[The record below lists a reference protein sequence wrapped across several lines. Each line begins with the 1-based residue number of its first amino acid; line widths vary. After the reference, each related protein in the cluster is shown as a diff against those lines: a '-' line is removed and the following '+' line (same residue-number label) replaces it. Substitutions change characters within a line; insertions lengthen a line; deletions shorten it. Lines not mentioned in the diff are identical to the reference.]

1 MGRVGRAWVVVAC
14 VAACLGV
21 ASEGWA
27 DDSWST
33 PHPGMRLL
41 RRTTARPW
49 VVRVLQVD
57 LCAAGVKLRATKS
70 DERRSTV
77 SSFAGRFDTA
87 RAAINGDFFSYETY
101 GTSGLSVGAGEA
113 WGDTED
119 TTGSG
124 WVAFGD
130 DRSRISRPRE
140 VRQAEGWMQQVVSG
154 HPQIVSEGVALA
166 ENPSGSLC
174 PNRHPRTAAG
184 LSRDGRTLILAVVD
198 GRSDRSVGMTCVELG
213 ALMREMGAWEALN
226 LDGGGSSAMW
236 VSGAG
241 VVNTPSDGS
250 QRVVANHLAVLLDG
264 EAEPG
269 SCDRRWE
276 QSALN
281 LDLRGASTSTDLD
294 GDGVADVCGRGPEG
308 VLCALAGA
316 QGYGP
321 AFAGPALS
329 DASGWGDAANW
340 GTLQM
345 GDVTGDGRADL
356 CGRGNA
362 GVRCW
367 PSTGEGFGE
376 SFAGPTLSDES
387 GWGKPEYYGTIR
399 LADVTGDGQDDLC
412 ARAAA
417 GWRCWPSTGAGFG
430 EPMALAALSDA
441 DGWNVESRYGT
452 IRTGDLNG
460 DGKAD
465 LCARA
470 AEGMRCW
477 PSTGAGFG
485 EAIEG
490 PAWSDAQGWGE
501 LPYWGSIQLVD
512 LDGDA
517 KADLCARSSEGVRC
531 HLSTGAGFGEA
542 ILGPAWSDASGWRDY
557 DNDSTLRFG
566 DLDGDGDL
574 DLCARANAGI
584 TCATYEAGA
593 FTGLGTV
600 QPDLSNDGGWTR
612 QRYYS
617 TIRLVDVTGDA
628 KADLCARGWVGW
640 RCWPST
646 GAGFG
651 AQQPGPDWGETA
663 GWGAPQY
670 FSTLRAQAPA
680 CGAVERCN
688 GRDDT
693 CDGLI
698 DEGCAPDE
706 PDAGQD
712 TGQDPGPEP
721 DAAPEQ
727 DAPEQDAPE
736 DPRAEPDAAPD
747 LPAEED
753 PKPDDAGNHNADD
766 NADLGGDPS
775 DTTDA
780 EAPNGS
786 FSEVPAGGLGD
797 GGGCGCEVSPAPAPS
812 PAWSWLLL
820 LAALLLRRL
829 PPRLKA
835 L

>member
-1 MGRVGRAWVVVAC
+1 
-14 VAACLGV
+14 
-21 ASEGWA
+21 
-27 DDSWST
+27 
-33 PHPGMRLL
+33 MRLL

-241 VVNTPSDGS
+241 VVNAPSDGS

-417 GWRCWPSTGAGFG
+417 
-430 EPMALAALSDA
+430 
-441 DGWNVESRYGT
+441 
-452 IRTGDLNG
+452 
-460 DGKAD
+460 
-465 LCARA
+465 
-470 AEGMRCW
+470 
-477 PSTGAGFG
+477 
-485 EAIEG
+485 
-490 PAWSDAQGWGE
+490 
-501 LPYWGSIQLVD
+501 
-512 LDGDA
+512 
-517 KADLCARSSEGVRC
+517 
-531 HLSTGAGFGEA
+531 
-542 ILGPAWSDASGWRDY
+542 
-557 DNDSTLRFG
+557 
-566 DLDGDGDL
+566 
-574 DLCARANAGI
+574 
-584 TCATYEAGA
+584 
-593 FTGLGTV
+593 
-600 QPDLSNDGGWTR
+600 
-612 QRYYS
+612 
-617 TIRLVDVTGDA
+617 
-628 KADLCARGWVGW
+628 GW